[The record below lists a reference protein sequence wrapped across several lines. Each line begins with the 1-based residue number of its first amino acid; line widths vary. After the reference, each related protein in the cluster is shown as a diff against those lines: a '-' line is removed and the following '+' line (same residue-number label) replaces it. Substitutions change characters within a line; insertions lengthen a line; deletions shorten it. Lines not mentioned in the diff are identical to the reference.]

1 MEKPNIKP
9 VNANFSSG
17 PCSKRPGWTIDAL
30 KNSPIGRSHRHK
42 VCKEKLN
49 EVINNLGNMD
59 PRKNKHAE
67 DNRRDLLIALG
78 QVRTD
83 LGFLQPDIR
92 YKWERKEIMNNIDD
106 LMELIAKK
114 RFF

>member
-1 MEKPNIKP
+1 MTK
-9 VNANFSSG
+9 F
-17 PCSKRPGWTIDAL
+17 
-30 KNSPIGRSHRHK
+30 
-42 VCKEKLN
+42 EKLN

-59 PRKNKHAE
+59 TRKNKHAE

-78 QVRTD
+78 QIRTD

-92 YKWERKEIMNNIDD
+92 YKWERKEVMNNIDD